1 MNYSLIFHSGGT
13 CEDTGLSSNSTI
25 HHLPSEVLLEVFDSY
40 RRGIHPHSYD
50 YKWREQFGWFNLAH
64 VCRKWRAVIFASAYR
79 LDLSIFVGPKKPGH
93 IERILLGP
101 FLILLDYKRMFED
114 ITLCALWRMHS
125 ALEYHD
131 RVREISFGGTSDWF
145 DEFFGAT
152 NCPFPE
158 LESLVLRSGYGEEM
172 EIPDTFLGGPDL
184 SDLHLRRLSL
194 YGVSLA
200 STSGVLSSAT
210 SLTDLFLRTNSAFSP
225 SAETSLLTCLQNM
238 RCLHSLDLSLLFSPL
253 DSPSHP
259 PTPKDIIPLPKL
271 TRFSYVGPSIFLDA
285 LVAGLSA
292 PSLRGV
298 NIKFVD
304 AIWPPIVHLPRF
316 INEIEERYHTVY
328 VAFLELDIC
337 LSLQDQSEFIG
348 DCDPCLELGSSMRSE
363 SLMRMSCALSTRLA
377 NVEELH
383 VTFDTTADEDD
394 IPWRKFYHQ
403 FPSVKMLRTEG
414 AKSIYCIA
422 RTLHQNHEEPDNLT
436 FFPALEEIDLG
447 KKPFYNSRR
456 RPQLAAFEP
465 FVSARQQAGRPV
477 KVFFRP

>member
-1 MNYSLIFHSGGT
+1 MTFRHPGTACGAINSLASPRKGPQRARAGWLDPQRAEKGPLNALNGKDEKVPVAPRKKLFACVRGLAVEGWFFASFALGDSRDTGGT

-64 VCRKWRAVIFASAYR
+64 VCRKWRAVMFASAYR

-158 LESLVLRSGYGEEM
+158 LESLVLVW
-172 EIPDTFLGGPDL
+172 I
-184 SDLHLRRLSL
+184 RRGNGDPRYISWGTRLIGS
-194 YGVSLA
+194 A
-200 STSGVLSSAT
+200 SSTT
-210 SLTDLFLRTNSAFSP
+210 Y
-225 SAETSLLTCLQNM
+225 
-238 RCLHSLDLSLLFSPL
+238 PL

-304 AIWPPIVHLPRF
+304 AIWPPIVHLP
-316 INEIEERYHTVY
+316 
-328 VAFLELDIC
+328 AFLELDLC
-337 LSLQDQSEFIG
+337 LSLQTNLNPSATAIRVSNWACQCG
-348 DCDPCLELGSSMRSE
+348 GTP
-363 SLMRMSCALSTRLA
+363 
-377 NVEELH
+377 